1 MNKMRI
7 VGRTDIALY
16 WPKLYRGFV
25 EAEEIQNAE
34 NMEFDRLAKIIML
47 ILQNSKLSQCDRST
61 LEAYEVA
68 FHFQELFGET
78 YQWGYS
84 GPDPDELGEWGEG
97 TTQAEIDAYEA
108 ELNSFRTFVIE
119 RIKSHKKWPLFF
131 ILAYLDQNT
140 SGYSLTIDYDGFIL
154 YYSLVDSDEHPKVA
168 KFINRIKPMNLSAH
182 FFDEVER
189 HHICI
194 STDVSGTT
202 DSVWNY
208 SLDGAWSFA
217 DHKPFRSIGD
227 GPSIWT
233 LVDELSITMEAL
245 NIAAQSIANQVEKAV
260 ANDQLES
267 YRIGKGVEESLFTI
281 RLSFPFSTSI
291 NRIDKITVLNDVNN
305 ELLKDA
311 LSIELTGE
319 TSFRIEVDVNEC
331 GKNIQGFLFLDGSW
345 LLDGTKILNG
355 NK

>member
-1 MNKMRI
+1 
-7 VGRTDIALY
+7 
-16 WPKLYRGFV
+16 
-25 EAEEIQNAE
+25 
-34 NMEFDRLAKIIML
+34 
-47 ILQNSKLSQCDRST
+47 
-61 LEAYEVA
+61 
-68 FHFQELFGET
+68 
-78 YQWGYS
+78 
-84 GPDPDELGEWGEG
+84 
-97 TTQAEIDAYEA
+97 
-108 ELNSFRTFVIE
+108 
-119 RIKSHKKWPLFF
+119 
-131 ILAYLDQNT
+131 
-140 SGYSLTIDYDGFIL
+140 
-154 YYSLVDSDEHPKVA
+154 
-168 KFINRIKPMNLSAH
+168 MNLSAH
-182 FFDEVER
+182 FLNEVER

-208 SLDGAWSFA
+208 SLDGYWSFA
-217 DHKPFRSIGD
+217 DHKPFRSVGD

-245 NIAAQSIANQVEKAV
+245 NIAAQSITNQAEKAV

-267 YRIGKGVEESLFTI
+267 YRIGKGVEGNLSTI

-291 NRIDKITVLNDVNN
+291 NRIDKITVLNDVSK

-331 GKNIQGFLFLDGSW
+331 GKNIQDFLFLDGSW

>member
-1 MNKMRI
+1 
-7 VGRTDIALY
+7 
-16 WPKLYRGFV
+16 
-25 EAEEIQNAE
+25 
-34 NMEFDRLAKIIML
+34 
-47 ILQNSKLSQCDRST
+47 
-61 LEAYEVA
+61 
-68 FHFQELFGET
+68 
-78 YQWGYS
+78 
-84 GPDPDELGEWGEG
+84 
-97 TTQAEIDAYEA
+97 
-108 ELNSFRTFVIE
+108 
-119 RIKSHKKWPLFF
+119 
-131 ILAYLDQNT
+131 
-140 SGYSLTIDYDGFIL
+140 
-154 YYSLVDSDEHPKVA
+154 
-168 KFINRIKPMNLSAH
+168 MNLSAH

-331 GKNIQGFLFLDGSW
+331 GKKYSRFSFS
-345 LLDGTKILNG
+345 
-355 NK
+355 